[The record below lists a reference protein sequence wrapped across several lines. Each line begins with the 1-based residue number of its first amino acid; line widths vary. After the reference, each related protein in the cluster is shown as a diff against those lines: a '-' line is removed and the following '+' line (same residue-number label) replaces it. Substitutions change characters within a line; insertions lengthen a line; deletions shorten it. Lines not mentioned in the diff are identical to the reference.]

1 MLKSKLF
8 FVAALLL
15 GGCLTINATNCYH
28 QAEVYAVGHGKIYA
42 DGSDCMPD
50 SIFLMGKEAYKTQ
63 MSALFS
69 VFSSSPSVDSTT
81 TNLVICTLPDAPE
94 YKPVG
99 VKFDSLEA
107 DMSGV
112 YLDTC
117 SWTTE
122 EEVTY
127 LTQRIRTE
135 EVRKFKA
142 DTTHGVVYVI
152 FKVKPELVQAA
163 CDSIDNYVA
172 SKTEVISE
180 ELRLAIEEG
189 KKTIRENDD
198 DLDKMN
204 AALDAAIKA
213 VDEYLPSALTDI
225 RSQNVNV
232 TKHMV
237 NGRLFIEANDNR
249 YNVLGQ
255 EVK

>member
-15 GGCLTINATNCYH
+15 GGCLTMNAADCYH

-63 MSALFS
+63 MSALFHAN
-69 VFSSSPSVDSTT
+69 SSGPSVDSTT
-81 TNLVICTLPDAPE
+81 ANLNICTLPETPE
-94 YKPVG
+94 YEPVG

-107 DMSGV
+107 EMSGV

-127 LTQRIRTE
+127 LTQRIRTVAE
-135 EVRKFKA
+135 RKFKA

-172 SKTEVISE
+172 SKTEIISE
-180 ELRLAIEEG
+180 ELNLIINEG
-189 KKTIRENDD
+189 KENIRKNDD
-198 DLDKMN
+198 DLDNMN
-204 AALDAAIKA
+204 AALDATIKKI
-213 VDEYLPSALTDI
+213 DEYLSTGLSNV
-225 RSQNVNV
+225 RSKKANA
-232 TKHMV
+232 TKCMV
-237 NGRLFIEANDNR
+237 NGYLIIEANGKYFTASGAR
-249 YNVLGQ
+249 I
-255 EVK
+255 K

>member
-15 GGCLTINATNCYH
+15 GGCLTINATNCYY

-50 SIFLMGKEAYKTQ
+50 SVFLQGEEAYKTQ
-63 MSALFS
+63 MSVLFS
-69 VFSSSPSVDSTT
+69 AMLVDNPGPST
-81 TNLVICTLPDAPE
+81 LYICTLPDAPE
-94 YKPVG
+94 YEPVG

-112 YLDTC
+112 HLDTC

-127 LTQRIRTE
+127 LTQRIITKETRT
-135 EVRKFKA
+135 FA
-142 DTTHGVVYVI
+142 SDTTYGVVYVI
-152 FKVKPELVQAA
+152 FKVKQELVKTA

-189 KKTIRENDD
+189 KKNIRENDD

-213 VDEYLPSALTDI
+213 VDAYLPSALTDV

-237 NGRLFIEANDNR
+237 NGRLFIEANGNR

>member
-1 MLKSKLF
+1 MFKSKLF

-15 GGCLTINATNCYH
+15 GGCLTMNAADCYH

-63 MSALFS
+63 MSALFHAN
-69 VFSSSPSVDSTT
+69 SSGPSIDSTT
-81 TNLVICTLPDAPE
+81 ANLNICTLPETPE
-94 YKPVG
+94 YEPVG

-107 DMSGV
+107 EMSGV

-127 LTQRIRTE
+127 LTQRIRTVE
-135 EVRKFKA
+135 TRKFKA
-142 DTTHGVVYVI
+142 DTTYGAVYVI

-172 SKTEVISE
+172 SKTEIISE
-180 ELRLAIEEG
+180 ELNLIINEG
-189 KKTIRENDD
+189 KENIRKNDD
-198 DLDKMN
+198 ELDNMN
-204 AALDAAIKA
+204 AALDATIKKI
-213 VDEYLPSALTDI
+213 DEYLSTGLSKI
-225 RSQNVNV
+225 RSKKANSA
-232 TKHMV
+232 KRLID
-237 NGRLFIEANDNR
+237 GRFIIEANGR
-249 YNVLGQ
+249 CYNAVGQ
-255 EVK
+255 EMR